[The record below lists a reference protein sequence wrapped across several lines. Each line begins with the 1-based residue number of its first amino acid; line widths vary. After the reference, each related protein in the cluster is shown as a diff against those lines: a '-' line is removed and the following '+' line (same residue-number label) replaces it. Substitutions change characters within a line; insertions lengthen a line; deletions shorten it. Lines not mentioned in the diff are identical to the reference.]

1 MVKHHNTK
9 EIFGETGAKFGMA
22 AMAGKEKITARI
34 AGAMDDMHLPVSPAS
49 VSAKAALRNMAKA
62 INLALKSDFIES
74 DLDLVYKAARVHA
87 NQVEVL
93 HHQYIGLGN
102 GLFAKIGK
110 LTRSFSL
117 TLRGPDPASP
127 GGEKWYKKHGT
138 SPLRGVI
145 DLIGRKLNLIRE
157 FEDMAPIY
165 LQQMLDRLE
174 AKRFVQGWN
183 RDEWEI
189 STTNI
194 GLDLI
199 LKPVDPG
206 TST

>member
-1 MVKHHNTK
+1 MVKHHNSK

-49 VSAKAALRNMAKA
+49 VTAKAALRNMAKA

-110 LTRSFSL
+110 TDSIFLINTSGTGPSVARRRKMVQKTWHQSSAGSHRSHRPQ
-117 TLRGPDPASP
+117 TQ
-127 GGEKWYKKHGT
+127 
-138 SPLRGVI
+138 
-145 DLIGRKLNLIRE
+145 LNPLIRG
-157 FEDMAPIY
+157 
-165 LQQMLDRLE
+165 
-174 AKRFVQGWN
+174 QGPP
-183 RDEWEI
+183 
-189 STTNI
+189 
-194 GLDLI
+194 
-199 LKPVDPG
+199 PVPANARCV
-206 TST
+206 